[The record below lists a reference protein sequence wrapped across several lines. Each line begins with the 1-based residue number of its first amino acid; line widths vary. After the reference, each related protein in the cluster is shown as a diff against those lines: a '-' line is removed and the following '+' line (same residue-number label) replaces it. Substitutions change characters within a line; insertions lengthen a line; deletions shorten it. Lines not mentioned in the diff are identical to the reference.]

1 MVKRDIENRADIE
14 ALVNA
19 FYLKVEK
26 DDVIRH
32 FFTDVVKLDWSKHIP
47 VMYDFWESILLNTHN
62 YKGNPMPA
70 HVSLNEKSP
79 MKKEHFDRWIQLFS
93 ATIDELF
100 QGEKAEQAKTR
111 ALSIATVMQI
121 KMIQKSK

>member
-1 MVKRDIENRADIE
+1 MDEKLDIQTRSDVEL
-14 ALVNA
+14 LVNS
-19 FYLKVEK
+19 FYKKVEK
-26 DDVIRH
+26 DELISH
-32 FFTDVVKLDWSKHIP
+32 FFNEVVVLDWSKHIP
-47 VMYDFWESILLNTHN
+47 VMYDFWESILLDKHN

-93 ATIDELF
+93 STIDELF
-100 QGEKAEQAKTR
+100 TGEKAELAKTR

-121 KMIQKSK
+121 KLHKA

>member
-1 MVKRDIENRADIE
+1 MAEKLDIQTRSDIEL
-14 ALVNA
+14 LVNT
-19 FYLKVEK
+19 FYKKVEK

-32 FFTDVVKLDWSKHIP
+32 FFTEVIHLDWNKHIP
-47 VMYDFWESILLNTHN
+47 VMYDFWESILLDKHN

-93 ATIDELF
+93 STIDELF
-100 QGEKAEQAKTR
+100 QGEKAELAKTR

-121 KMIQKSK
+121 KIHKP

>member
-1 MVKRDIENRADIE
+1 MAEKLDIQTRSDIEL
-14 ALVNA
+14 LVNT
-19 FYLKVEK
+19 FYQKVEK
-26 DDVIRH
+26 DEIIRH
-32 FFTDVVKLDWSKHIP
+32 FFIDVVKLDWSKHIP
-47 VMYDFWESILLNTHN
+47 VMYDFWESILLDKHN

-93 ATIDELF
+93 STTDELF
-100 QGEKAEQAKTR
+100 AGEKAELAKTR

-121 KMIQKSK
+121 KLHKA